1 MLAHVFGVKA
11 PFGPAQLHK
20 EAAVCLSA
28 EDRHWIKVCKMR
40 GVFTLVVCF
49 NGHTHTCIQPG
60 RHARTHIASTSVDV
74 AFDRASQGLQREL
87 VRGTSRAS
95 RVAARSM
102 QRLSQASRPRQHAVN
117 KPQCVTDYARSAA
130 NVFSYQRLLL
140 CASAAGTR
148 WIQACGDARKYTS
161 ALRSTAEANKH
172 LNALMSMFMHSRER
186 VCVHT
191 DVCMCAHR
199 RFTLF
204 RGGLHMQCLHLQ
216 TRVLKHCR
224 TFSRGFLHSIA

>member
-1 MLAHVFGVKA
+1 MSACLLAYKA
-11 PFGPAQLHK
+11 SRTKPQLLPPSRK
-20 EAAVCLSA
+20 PTRSA
-28 EDRHWIKVCKMR
+28 KLLLGKPESDERRCRSDMQFAER
-40 GVFTLVVCF
+40 GLQRTA
-49 NGHTHTCIQPG
+49 NTQRPETHTHTST
-60 RHARTHIASTSVDV
+60 RTHARAPTCASKST
-74 AFDRASQGLQREL
+74 A
-87 VRGTSRAS
+87 
-95 RVAARSM
+95 
-102 QRLSQASRPRQHAVN
+102 RQHAVN

-224 TFSRGFLHSIA
+224 TFSRGFLHNIA